1 MMGGREAR
9 MSGTRRRLGVEV
21 GAVLAAK
28 AVLLLALYYLFFAP
42 DHQIPNNAAATTVH
56 VMGDR

>member
-1 MMGGREAR
+1 MVR
-9 MSGTRRRLGVEV
+9 TRRRLGVEV

-28 AVLLLALYYLFFAP
+28 AVLLIALYYLFFAP
-42 DHQIPNNAAATTVH
+42 DHQIPANATATTAH